1 MKFFELDKDKFS
13 AVLQRI
19 RIWGYDVCLEEFITE
34 YYLEIKQDNMLRQF
48 VLLHLDKLIVRLK
61 DIIEMQLLEHINKFD
76 FTNANAEKELR
87 DLANDL
93 GEKES
98 KLLSINPEKLVEDN
112 SEDII
117 DNEDTLQNIK
127 DEILADLRK
136 ANPELETNNWI

>member
-1 MKFFELDKDKFS
+1 MKFFELDKDKFN

-48 VLLHLDKLIVRLK
+48 VLLHLDKLIIRLK
-61 DIIEMQLLEHINKFD
+61 DIIEMQLLEHINNFD
-76 FTNANAEKELR
+76 FTNANTEKELR

-112 SEDII
+112 SDDII
-117 DNEDTLQNIK
+117 ADDNDMQNIK